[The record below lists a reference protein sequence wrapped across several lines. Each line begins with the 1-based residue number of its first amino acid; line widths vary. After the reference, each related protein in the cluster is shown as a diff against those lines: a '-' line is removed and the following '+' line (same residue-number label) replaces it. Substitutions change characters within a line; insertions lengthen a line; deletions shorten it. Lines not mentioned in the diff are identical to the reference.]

1 MNYFLRVES
10 GSLRVVSYN
19 LYGWN
24 ALIQNPWKAE
34 NIYKAIRNIKPDI
47 LGAQECEGQ
56 EEVIAAAIGSDFTV
70 AGHASDNIFATHAIL
85 YNTSVLLFEGHGEV
99 ILPDQDLLGYVNT
112 LSIYLMYHLMIHSE

>member
-1 MNYFLRVES
+1 M
-10 GSLRVVSYN
+10 VSYN

-56 EEVIAAAIGSDFTV
+56 EEVIAAAIGSDFAV
-70 AGHASDNIFATHAIL
+70 AGHASDNVLATHAIL
-85 YNTSVLLFEGHGEV
+85 YNTSPVF
-99 ILPDQDLLGYVNT
+99 
-112 LSIYLMYHLMIHSE
+112 M